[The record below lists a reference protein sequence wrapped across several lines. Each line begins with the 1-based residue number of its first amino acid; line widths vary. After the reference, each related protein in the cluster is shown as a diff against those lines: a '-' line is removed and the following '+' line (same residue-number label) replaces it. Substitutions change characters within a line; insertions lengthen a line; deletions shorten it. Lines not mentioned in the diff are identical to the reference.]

1 MMKKLIFAIVTLL
14 MSFSLFAQTTL
25 TLQKE
30 ITAQL
35 LNSQHV
41 SVSEGNQI
49 SVVTGHNQ
57 LAVTIGQIVFED
69 GKRRKF
75 DSDLLV
81 LTFDVANSQQ
91 LQLSYSTFRT
101 IEEAKA
107 FSSQPQLLLQD
118 SQGNPLEFELVQLR
132 KNGLQGFRDYQHE
145 VAEYNSAFVNSQQP
159 APKQDRSTLD
169 KDLQQSFLHMSRE
182 QQQGFMQWAMKN
194 LK

>member
-1 MMKKLIFAIVTLL
+1 MKKFIFAIVFLL
-14 MSFSLFAQTTL
+14 MSCSLFAQTTL

-30 ITAQL
+30 ITAQI
-35 LNSQHV
+35 LNSQLL

-49 SVVTGHNQ
+49 PVVTGHNQ
-57 LAVTIGQIVFED
+57 LAVTIDQIVFED
-69 GKRRKF
+69 GRRRKF

-81 LTFDVANSQQ
+81 LTFYVANSQP
-91 LQLSYSTFRT
+91 LQLSYPTFRT
-101 IEEAKA
+101 IEEAKS

-132 KNGLQGFRDYQHE
+132 KNGLQGFRNYQQE
-145 VAEYNSAFVNSQQP
+145 LAEYNSQHVNARQSP
-159 APKQDRSTLD
+159 PGQDRVTLD
-169 KDLQQSFLHMSRE
+169 KDLQQSFVQMSRE